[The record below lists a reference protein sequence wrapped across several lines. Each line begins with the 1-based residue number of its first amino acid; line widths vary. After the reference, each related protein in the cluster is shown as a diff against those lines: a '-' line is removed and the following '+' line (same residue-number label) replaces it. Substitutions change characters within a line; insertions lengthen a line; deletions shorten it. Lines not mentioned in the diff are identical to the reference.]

1 MWFSNRDMLQAVERC
16 VDYEPDEY
24 LVVLGMSNNKD
35 MRWDISNPIGYEPVD
50 DVSVE
55 KERLGIPTPRL

>member
-1 MWFSNRDMLQAVERC
+1 MTLRPMA
-16 VDYEPDEY
+16 
-24 LVVLGMSNNKD
+24 NNKD
-35 MRWDISNPIGYEPVD
+35 MRWDISNPIGYAPVD